1 MKLWCWYLI
10 KDRVWRESSSGIKKP
25 GELFFDCKKIQSDA
39 SGLLHSS
46 TDAGGT
52 ISYVYNPEDKIKQ
65 ITSPSGN
72 TVIGYDDYGYQ
83 SSLEDIDA
91 GTIEYTYNAFG
102 EL

>member
-1 MKLWCWYLI
+1 MCGRKTAQARAICTI
-10 KDRVWRESSSGIKKP
+10 SKP
-25 GELFFDCKKIQSDA
+25 NPPGNRP
-39 SGLLHSS
+39 HSP
-46 TDAGGT
+46 DQGGT